1 MDEPIRVCP
10 ECGLD
15 KPLSQFKGLP
25 GQRIVNCKSCRAN
38 ARVVYKKY
46 DAFRRAN
53 IQLLRAR
60 YAETIGVMRPREGN
74 LRMVDQRFAGA
85 ILSVIK
91 QLP

>member
-25 GQRIVNCKSCRAN
+25 GQRIVNCKSCRAH
-38 ARVVYKKY
+38 ARIIKSKY
-46 DAFRRAN
+46 GAVTRAN
-53 IQLLRAR
+53 IQLLRAH
-60 YAETIGVMRPREGN
+60 YDETIGIMRPREGN

-85 ILSVIK
+85 ILSVIN
-91 QLP
+91 QL